1 MERTTDLQRD
11 KNVDR
16 PPHTKFALGRLES
29 KDVVQFLKKHLLQ
42 IIIITTSSNDT
53 DDVALIKI
61 SQFEISVGRNKFDL
75 PTQKYI
81 WASIIRLRCIR
92 DSQNKDA
99 WGGHVH
105 IKRYLAYMGIVARTM
120 LLYFNGE
127 PKDDQT
133 SLLLPLCLTFLWN
146 QNIH

>member
-1 MERTTDLQRD
+1 MEQTTNLQKN

-16 PPHTKFALGRLES
+16 PPHTTFTLGCLES

-42 IIIITTSSNDT
+42 IIIITTSSNGT
-53 DDVALIKI
+53 DDVASIKI

-81 WASIIRLRCIR
+81 WVSIIRLRCIR
-92 DSQNKDA
+92 DSQNKGA

-105 IKRYLAYMGIVARTM
+105 IKRYLAYMGILARTM
-120 LLYFNGE
+120 LIHFKGE